1 MVSWNKKVKSDKKIN
16 PDPILKNTVTKLKII
31 SFILKKQKNKK
42 AKKNRI
48 YSKKIGRG
56 IKFVM

>member
-42 AKKNRI
+42 AKKIEYIARKLEEELNL
-48 YSKKIGRG
+48 
-56 IKFVM
+56 